1 MERSRWKLL
10 ISEFLKAWRIVIF
23 PKLSKFKAFIS
34 TFVSPPKIWHK
45 PSKSEIL
52 IYDFSG
58 VEAIEPFLKKYSF
71 STLAVRGEHIN
82 IFALILALSK
92 KNFWNGNAFKAYCD
106 SYIHLVSPKVII
118 TFIDN
123 DSRFY
128 EISNRFPKLK
138 TVFVQ
143 NGRRGEVGDVFG
155 YLEKN
160 DRYHVDFMLVSGD
173 AIGKKYSEYITG
185 TVIPIGSLKN
195 NSVQISLAHKP
206 HTVLF
211 ISSWSAKTELGEPFI
226 IQPDGTQVSWENFFS
241 TESLILEFLDTWC
254 KSNDMLLRI
263 CGRSHTEKTAEKEFY
278 SNLLRKCKWEYIMWN
293 DIYGTYHQID
303 SAEIVVFID
312 STCGYEALSRGKRT
326 AAFTCRNINKS
337 VPSERFGWPAELP
350 EVGIFWTNK
359 ADINE
364 FKRIMDYLKDSQ
376 DKNWEA
382 IRKSTVNSLMVF
394 DQGNSQLNKLL
405 GELLGNR

>member
-1 MERSRWKLL
+1 M
-10 ISEFLKAWRIVIF
+10 ISEFLKAWRIVNF
-23 PKLSKFKAFIS
+23 PKLSKFNAFIS

-58 VEAIEPFLKKYSF
+58 MEALEPFLKKYSF

-82 IFALILALSK
+82 IFALTLAMSK

-106 SYIHLVSPKVII
+106 SYIYLVSPKVII

-123 DSRFY
+123 DFRFY

-160 DRYHVDFMLVSGD
+160 NQYHVDFMLVFGE

-185 TVIPIGSLKN
+185 KVIPIGSLKN
-195 NSVQISLAHKP
+195 NSVPKSVSYKP

-211 ISSWSAKTELGEPFI
+211 VSSWFAMKEFGEPYI
-226 IQPDGTQVSWENFFS
+226 IQADGTQISWENFFS
-241 TESLILEFLDTWC
+241 TEILILGFLDTWC
-254 KSNDMLLRI
+254 KRNEMVLRI
-263 CGRSHTEKTAEKEFY
+263 CGRSRTEKEAEREFY
-278 SNLLRKCKWEYIMWN
+278 NTLLKKCTWEYISWD
-293 DIYGTYHQID
+293 DIYGTYRQID

-326 AAFTCRNINKS
+326 AGFTCRNINKS
-337 VPSERFGWPAELP
+337 VPSQRFGWPAELP
-350 EVGIFWTNK
+350 ETGIFWTNL
-359 ADINE
+359 ADVNE
-364 FKRIMDYLKDSQ
+364 FKRIMGYLKDSE
-376 DKNWEA
+376 DKDWEA
-382 IRKSTVNSLMVF
+382 IRKSAVNSLMVF